1 MSTETN
7 TVLDSAVTGT
17 AAVPMDVSV
26 NATSEVVAAP
36 KKRGRKPKTEG
47 VVTGTADAVT
57 DTTAAAPKKGVKKSP
72 TESKKKD
79 VEESSEDKPK
89 KKTKKETSEKKD
101 EEENVKET
109 KEKTKKETSEKKDE
123 EENVK
128 ETKEKKPRAKK
139 EKSTKEDAKDEVE
152 DDTKNGDSKPK
163 KRARKTSSKTN
174 ADGTPKKPRP
184 LSSYMFF
191 FKTIRAKVASENP
204 SLKTTEIGRKLGEMW
219 RALSEDEKKAF
230 KSSEL
235 ASQPAVPKDVVCC
248 GTQI

>member
-1 MSTETN
+1 MSTETT

-17 AAVPMDVSV
+17 AAAPMDVSV

-47 VVTGTADAVT
+47 AVTGTV
-57 DTTAAAPKKGVKKSP
+57 AAPKKGVKKGP
-72 TESKKKD
+72 TDSKKKD

-89 KKTKKETSEKKD
+89 KKAKKETSEKKD
-101 EEENVKET
+101 EEEDVK
-109 KEKTKKETSEKKDE
+109 D
-123 EENVK
+123 
-128 ETKEKKPRAKK
+128 TKEKKPRAKK
-139 EKSTKEDAKDEVE
+139 EKSTKEDVKDGDAKE
-152 DDTKNGDSKPK
+152 DAKNGDSKPK
-163 KRARKTSSKTN
+163 KRARKTGSKTN
-174 ADGTPKKPRP
+174 ADGSPKKPRP

-230 KSSEL
+230 KSNEL
-235 ASQPAVPKDVVCC
+235 ASQPAVSKDVVCC